1 MCVCISLNHF
11 IVIRNE
17 HNTVSQLYF
26 NKIIFFKNF
35 LDYNHLKLIRN
46 IRSSI

>member
-11 IVIRNE
+11 IVIRNY
-17 HNTVSQLYF
+17 NTVNQLYF
-26 NKIIFFKNF
+26 NKIIFLKSF
-35 LDYNHLKLIRN
+35 LDDNHLKLIRN